1 MAPTPMDVK
10 ADRVVETAKKPAYLL
25 TLGITYVGYVF
36 LFLGVSYVSPGYIR
50 AFGNF
55 MHIMICLFL
64 IYKFNPLRGK
74 IQLTEYDS
82 QMIFLSSMF
91 ILVNL
96 GLTEL
101 SDTFFNDLKKV
112 FDVDMRTVV

>member
-1 MAPTPMDVK
+1 MPPIPMDVK
-10 ADRVVETAKKPAYLL
+10 ADRVMETAKKPAYLL
-25 TLGITYVGYVF
+25 TLGITYIGYVF
-36 LFLGVSYVSPGYIR
+36 LFLGVSYISPGYIR

-55 MHIMICLFL
+55 MHIMICFFL

-96 GLTEL
+96 GITEI
-101 SDTFFNDLKKV
+101 SEFFFNNLKKL
-112 FDVDMRTVV
+112 FEVDMRTVV

>member
-1 MAPTPMDVK
+1 MPTPLDIK
-10 ADRVVETAKKPAYLL
+10 ADRAVESAKKPAYLL
-25 TLGITYVGYVF
+25 TLGITYIGYVF
-36 LFLGVSYVSPGYIR
+36 LFLGVSYISPGSIR

-101 SDTFFNDLKKV
+101 SDIFFNDLKMM